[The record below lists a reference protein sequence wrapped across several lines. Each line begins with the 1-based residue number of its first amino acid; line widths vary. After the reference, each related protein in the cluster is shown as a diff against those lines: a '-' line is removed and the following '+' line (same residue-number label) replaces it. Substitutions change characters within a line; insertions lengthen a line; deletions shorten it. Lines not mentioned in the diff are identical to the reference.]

1 RQKLVQLRNE
11 VDAGI
16 ARAETAEAHGK
27 TLEHTVLERDHKI
40 KSLTVHL
47 DHAEDA
53 LEKSE
58 ANFKEASAKCVF
70 AFSGRTID

>member
-1 RQKLVQLRNE
+1 VQLRNE

-27 TLEHTVLERDHKI
+27 TLEPTVLERDHEI
-40 KSLTVHL
+40 KSLTVRL
-47 DHAEDA
+47 EHAEDA